1 MRERQQIT
9 KRTPGERKGERGSVM
24 VITTIGMLAMLLVT
38 GLAIDI
44 SHLYTAKAEL
54 QNAAD
59 AAALAGATQLN
70 STRGGI
76 RAAVN
81 EATRALNQYDFQKG
95 VTIPA
100 NAVTFAV
107 NLNDTYMTQAAA
119 EGSPASI
126 RFVKVAVPPQPV
138 NVIFASLVINPT
150 QNLQAT
156 AVAGMSVGLT
166 MNKFNAA
173 LAFIE
178 PDATPLLKGQT
189 YTLNA
194 KSWNSNAG
202 NSYRVLEGP
211 ASDLILTG
219 YIHVYDYPEGDYR
232 SQQIVDTEACR
243 KTRIGFNA
251 RFGDYS
257 PHPGG
262 NVTNAPPDSI
272 TRENVTYTQ
281 YRTLQGDGTV
291 DRTDGVEN
299 RRIITLP
306 IAKSSDYDAVSRNM
320 TSDRLG
326 AFFIRRKVNTPACT
340 IEVEYIGERLVMPV
354 GEYTPGATQI
364 AEMAIPVLYK

>member
-1 MRERQQIT
+1 MNERQQKI
-9 KRTPGERKGERGSVM
+9 KGVRGERRGERGSVTI
-24 VITTIGMLAMLLVT
+24 ITTIGMLAMLLAT
-38 GLAIDI
+38 GLAVDI

-59 AAALAGATQLN
+59 ASALAAVTQLN

-76 RAAVN
+76 RAAVT
-81 EATRALNQYDFQKG
+81 EATKALNKYDFKKG

-100 NAVTFAV
+100 SAITFAA

-119 EGSPASI
+119 ETSPATI
-126 RFVKVAVPPQPV
+126 RFVKVVIPPQPV
-138 NVIFASLVINPT
+138 GVSFAALVISPT

-189 YTLNA
+189 YTLSA
-194 KSWNSNAG
+194 KSWNTNAA

-219 YIHVYDYPEGDYR
+219 YVHTYDYPEGSYR
-232 SQQIVDTEACR
+232 AQQIVDTEACR

-251 RFGDYS
+251 RFGDYT

-272 TRENVTYTQ
+272 TRETVTYAQ

-306 IAKSSDYDAVSRNM
+306 IVKSSDYVATTRNM
-320 TSDRLG
+320 VSDRLG
-326 AFFIRRKVNTPACT
+326 AFFIRRKVATPDCT
-340 IEVEYIGERLVMPV
+340 IQVEYIGERLVMPV
-354 GEYTPGATQI
+354 GEFTPGSVQI
-364 AEMAIPVLYK
+364 GEMAIPVLYK